1 MSLWTLQ
8 TSRTLFEQCVGD
20 AELLDLLSQG
30 PRHLQDVAVAKSRL
44 GENIDARYARVYR
57 VALPSFLGLGY
68 PETGSFPG
76 RHLPS
81 SGENVKL
88 LGTFAFQG
96 ATCHLAGK
104 FETTRYLRLKKN
116 KNFYRVFHFGFQ
128 GDAGALL
135 GHVRTG
141 ATDGEPFEPRVGQP
155 TVAPREAI
163 ETQRRGHRRP
173 PGESSPSLSFSF
185 VTEFA
190 FVILFA
196 FLLRDSVLCLFLCWS
211 PGFAVFFV
219 GFTTIT
225 VFLWIALGFTRV
237 FIVCYG
243 CYLV

>member
-104 FETTRYLRLKKN
+104 FETTRYLRLKKTKIFTEFFILVSRETLERCSAMYVQVQRTVN
-116 KNFYRVFHFGFQ
+116 RLNRVWDNRRLHLEKQ
-128 GDAGALL
+128 LKPKDAA
-135 GHVRTG
+135 TG
-141 ATDGEPFEPRVGQP
+141 ARQVSPRP
-155 TVAPREAI
+155 LALFRL
-163 ETQRRGHRRP
+163 
-173 PGESSPSLSFSF
+173 SPSL
-185 VTEFA
+185 
-190 FVILFA
+190 
-196 FLLRDSVLCLFLCWS
+196 LL
-211 PGFAVFFV
+211 
-219 GFTTIT
+219 
-225 VFLWIALGFTRV
+225 
-237 FIVCYG
+237 
-243 CYLV
+243 